1 MTVSRAASRFLPL
14 RTSWK
19 LKIDSFASTARGL
32 FLSPESP
39 YVFQADFTP
48 DPQPVPSNGIFLGEV
63 VDVPE
68 NAPIDRLET
77 LEALQGT
84 QDAWKTSEMK
94 LREKTNV
101 AVTIGGRYANRSV
114 SGRVPDSSAEPGVI
128 LDLLNTGGVCGV
140 RTNPDTPCVKIEVKG
155 GVALR
160 GEPATLSHLPVIPD
174 TRCPVDEEGIPCAP
188 IILVTGSEMDVG
200 KTTCAS
206 SLASALHSSGIH
218 VSYVK
223 LTGTG
228 RMRDLMQVN
237 YGRPLGFFDSAR
249 LGWDFVDAGLAS
261 TCGVSSHRARRC
273 AQNLLRH
280 GCAKAEIVIAELAD
294 SPSSD
299 ASLHVASD
307 PWVKDWLARRG
318 LIICACDTL
327 ESTLIVHWIRSHL
340 EVEEENMLISGKLAN
355 EAHAREEAYRMT
367 GIRALSCTAPNPSS
381 LAGERAVG
389 GAIADWVAKHF
400 MRQRKSVF

>member
-1 MTVSRAASRFLPL
+1 M
-14 RTSWK
+14 
-19 LKIDSFASTARGL
+19 

-39 YVFQADFTP
+39 YAFQADLTP
-48 DPQPVPSNGIFLGEV
+48 DPRPVPSNGIALGEV

-68 NAPIDRLET
+68 DAPVACIET
-77 LEALQGT
+77 LEALQGI
-84 QDAWKTSEMK
+84 QSAWKTSETK
-94 LREKTNV
+94 LREKMNLV
-101 AVTIGGRYANRSV
+101 VTIGGRYANRSV
-114 SGRVPDSSAEPGVI
+114 SGREPDSPPEPGAV
-128 LDLLNTGGVCGV
+128 LDLLNVGGVCGV
-140 RTNPDTPCVKIEVKG
+140 CVKPETPCVKIEV
-155 GVALR
+155 R
-160 GEPATLSHLPVIPD
+160 GSVPVRDEPALLSRLPTIPD
-174 TRCPVDEEGIPCAP
+174 TRCPVDEEGIPRAP
-188 IILVTGSEMDVG
+188 IVLIVGSGADVG

-218 VSYVK
+218 ASYVK

-261 TCGVSSHRARRC
+261 TCGVSGSKVRRC
-273 AQNLLRH
+273 ARNLLRH
-280 GCAKAEIVIAELAD
+280 ACAKAEIVIAELAD

-307 PWVKDWLARRG
+307 LWVKNWLSRRG

-340 EVEEENMLISGKLAN
+340 DVEEENMLISGKLAN
-355 EAHAREEAYRMT
+355 EAHAREEAHRMT
-367 GIRALSCTAPNPSS
+367 GIRALGCTASNPSS
-381 LAGERAVG
+381 LAGEKAVG
-389 GAIADWVAKHF
+389 GAIADWVVKHF

>member
-1 MTVSRAASRFLPL
+1 M
-14 RTSWK
+14 
-19 LKIDSFASTARGL
+19 
-32 FLSPESP
+32 FLSTESP
-39 YVFQADFTP
+39 FTFEGEFTP
-48 DPQPVPSNGIFLGEV
+48 DPRPVPSNGIALGKV
-63 VDVPE
+63 VATPK
-68 NAPIDRLET
+68 NAPIDRLES
-77 LEALQGT
+77 LEVLRGT
-84 QDAWKTSEMK
+84 QDAWNTSEIK
-94 LREKTNV
+94 LREKMNV
-101 AVTIGGRYANRSV
+101 AVAIGGRYANRSI
-114 SGRVPDSSAEPGVI
+114 SGREPDSPAEPGAV
-128 LDLLNTGGVCGV
+128 LDLLNVGGVCGI
-140 RTNPDTPCVKIEVKG
+140 RANPETPCVKIEVKG
-155 GVALR
+155 GVSLR
-160 GEPATLSHLPVIPD
+160 GEPAQLSHLPVIPD

-261 TCGVSSHRARRC
+261 TCDVSGHRVRRC

-280 GCAKAEIVIAELAD
+280 ACAKAEIVIAELAD

-307 PWVKDWLARRG
+307 PWVRDWLARRG
-318 LIICACDTL
+318 LLICACDTL

-340 EVEEENMLISGKLAN
+340 GVDEENMLISGRLAN

-367 GIRALSCTAPNPSS
+367 GIRALSCIAPNPTS
-381 LAGERAVG
+381 LATDNAVG
-389 GAIADWVAKHF
+389 GAIADWVIKHF

>member
-1 MTVSRAASRFLPL
+1 M
-14 RTSWK
+14 
-19 LKIDSFASTARGL
+19 

-39 YVFQADFTP
+39 FTFEGEFTP
-48 DPQPVPSNGIFLGEV
+48 DPRPVPSNGIALGEV
-63 VDVPE
+63 VATPK
-68 NAPIDRLET
+68 NAPIDRLES
-77 LEALQGT
+77 LEVLRGT
-84 QDAWKTSEMK
+84 QDAWNTSEIK
-94 LREKTNV
+94 LREKMNV
-101 AVTIGGRYANRSV
+101 AVATGGRYANRSI
-114 SGRVPDSSAEPGVI
+114 SGREPDSPAEPGAV
-128 LDLLNTGGVCGV
+128 LDLLNVGGVCGI
-140 RTNPDTPCVKIEVKG
+140 RANPETPCVKIEVKG
-155 GVALR
+155 GVSLR
-160 GEPATLSHLPVIPD
+160 GEPAQLPHLPVIPD

-261 TCGVSSHRARRC
+261 TCGVPGHRVRRC

-280 GCAKAEIVIAELAD
+280 ACAKAEIVIAELAD

-307 PWVKDWLARRG
+307 PWVRDWLARRG
-318 LIICACDTL
+318 LLICACDTL

-340 EVEEENMLISGKLAN
+340 GVDEENMLISGRLAN

-367 GIRALSCTAPNPSS
+367 GIRALSCIAPNPTS
-381 LAGERAVG
+381 LATDNAVG
-389 GAIADWVAKHF
+389 GAIADWVIKHF

>member
-1 MTVSRAASRFLPL
+1 MRVDL
-14 RTSWK
+14 
-19 LKIDSFASTARGL
+19 FASTVRGL

-39 YVFQADFTP
+39 YEYQADFSP
-48 DPQPVPSNGIFLGEV
+48 DPRPVPSNGIALGKV
-63 VDVPE
+63 VAVPR
-68 NAPIDRLET
+68 NAPVDRLESF
-77 LEALQGT
+77 EILQGT
-84 QDAWKTSEMK
+84 QDAWSTSEIT
-94 LREKTNV
+94 LRENMNV
-101 AVTIGGRYANRSV
+101 AVAIGGRYANRSV
-114 SGRVPDSSAEPGVI
+114 SGREPDLPAEPGDV
-128 LDLLNTGGVCGV
+128 LDLLNNGGVCGL
-140 RTNPDTPCVKIEVKG
+140 RTNPETPCVKIEVKG

-160 GEPATLSHLPVIPD
+160 SEPAGLSSLPVIPD
-174 TRCPVDEEGIPCAP
+174 TRCAVDEEGIPCAP

-261 TCGVSSHRARRC
+261 TAGIPKHQVRRC
-273 AQNLLRH
+273 ARNLLRH
-280 GCAKAEIVIAELAD
+280 ACAKAEIVIAELAD

-307 PWVKDWLARRG
+307 PWVKDWLSRRG

-340 EVEEENMLISGKLAN
+340 GVEEENMLISGILAN
-355 EAHAREEAYRMT
+355 EAHACEEAYRMT
-367 GIRALSCTAPNPSS
+367 GIRAMSCIAPNPSS
-381 LAGERAVG
+381 LARERAVG
-389 GAIADWVAKHF
+389 GGIADWVMKHF
-400 MRQRKSVF
+400 MHQRKSVFRA

>member
-1 MTVSRAASRFLPL
+1 MQT
-14 RTSWK
+14 
-19 LKIDSFASTARGL
+19 DYFATTARGL
-32 FLSPESP
+32 LLSPESP
-39 YVFQADFTP
+39 YAFQTDFTP
-48 DPQPVPSNGIFLGEV
+48 DPRPVPSNGIVIGEV
-63 VDVPE
+63 VTAPG

-77 LEALQGT
+77 LGVLQGT
-84 QDAWKTSEMK
+84 QDAWKTSEIK
-94 LREKTNV
+94 LREKMSVVV
-101 AVTIGGRYANRSV
+101 AIGGRYANRSV
-114 SGRVPDSSAEPGVI
+114 SGRAPDSPAAPGAV
-128 LDLLNTGGVCGV
+128 LDLLNVGGVCGI
-140 RTNPDTPCVKIEVKG
+140 RANPETPCVKIEVKG

-160 GEPATLSHLPVIPD
+160 GEPALLSDLPVIPD
-174 TRCPVDEEGIPCAP
+174 TRCPVDEEGVPCAP
-188 IILVTGSEMDVG
+188 IILVTGSDMDVG

-261 TCGVSSHRARRC
+261 TCGVSKHKVRRC

-280 GCAKAEIVIAELAD
+280 ACAKAEIVIAELAD
-294 SPSSD
+294 SPSAD
-299 ASLHVASD
+299 ASLDVASD
-307 PWVKDWLARRG
+307 PWVKDWLSRRG
-318 LIICACDTL
+318 LIVCACDTL
-327 ESTLIVHWIRSHL
+327 ESTLIVHWLRSHL
-340 EVEEENMLISGKLAN
+340 GVEEENMLISGILAN

-367 GIRALSCTAPNPSS
+367 GIRALSCIAPNPSS
-381 LAGERAVG
+381 LAADNAVG
-389 GAIADWVAKHF
+389 GAIADWVVKHF

>member
-1 MTVSRAASRFLPL
+1 M
-14 RTSWK
+14 
-19 LKIDSFASTARGL
+19 

-39 YVFQADFTP
+39 FTFEGEFTP
-48 DPQPVPSNGIFLGEV
+48 DPRPVPSNGIALGEV
-63 VDVPE
+63 VATPK
-68 NAPIDRLET
+68 NAPIDRLES
-77 LEALQGT
+77 LEVLRGT
-84 QDAWKTSEMK
+84 QDAWNTSEIK
-94 LREKTNV
+94 LREKMNV
-101 AVTIGGRYANRSV
+101 AVAIGGRYANRSI
-114 SGRVPDSSAEPGVI
+114 SGREPDSPAEPGAV
-128 LDLLNTGGVCGV
+128 LDLLNVGGVCGI
-140 RTNPDTPCVKIEVKG
+140 RANPETPCVKIEVKG
-155 GVALR
+155 GVSLR
-160 GEPATLSHLPVIPD
+160 GEPAQLSHLPVIPD

-261 TCGVSSHRARRC
+261 TCGVPGHRVRRC

-280 GCAKAEIVIAELAD
+280 ACAKAEIVIAELAD

-307 PWVKDWLARRG
+307 PWVRDWLARRG
-318 LIICACDTL
+318 LLICACDTL

-340 EVEEENMLISGKLAN
+340 GVDEENMLISGRLAN

-367 GIRALSCTAPNPSS
+367 GIRALSCIAPNPTS
-381 LAGERAVG
+381 LATDNAVG
-389 GAIADWVAKHF
+389 GAIADWVIKHF

>member
-1 MTVSRAASRFLPL
+1 MKPDF
-14 RTSWK
+14 
-19 LKIDSFASTARGL
+19 FASTARGL
-32 FLSPESP
+32 FLSPEIP
-39 YVFQADFTP
+39 YAFDADFTP
-48 DPQPVPSNGIFLGEV
+48 DPRPVPSNGIALGEV
-63 VDVPE
+63 VAAPK
-68 NAPIDRLET
+68 NAPVDHLET
-77 LEALQGT
+77 LEVLQGT
-84 QDAWKTSEMK
+84 QDAWMTSEAK
-94 LREKTNV
+94 LREKMNV
-101 AVTIGGRYANRSV
+101 VVAIGGRYANRSV
-114 SGRVPDSSAEPGVI
+114 SGHEPDSPAAPGTV
-128 LDLLNTGGVCGV
+128 LDLLNVGGVCGI
-140 RTNPDTPCVKIEVKG
+140 RTNPETPCVRIVVKG
-155 GVALR
+155 GVAHR
-160 GEPATLSHLPVIPD
+160 GEPALLSHLPVIPD
-174 TRCPVDEEGIPCAP
+174 TRCPVDEEGVPCAP
-188 IILVTGSEMDVG
+188 IILVTGSDMDVG

-261 TCGVSSHRARRC
+261 TCGVSRHKVRRC

-280 GCAKAEIVIAELAD
+280 ACAKAEIVIAELAD

-318 LIICACDTL
+318 LIVCACDTL

-340 EVEEENMLISGKLAN
+340 GVEEENMLISGRLAN

-367 GIRALSCTAPNPSS
+367 GIRALSCIAPNPSS
-381 LAGERAVG
+381 LATDNAVG
-389 GAIADWVAKHF
+389 GAIADWVIKHF
-400 MRQRKSVF
+400 MRQRKWVF

>member
-1 MTVSRAASRFLPL
+1 M
-14 RTSWK
+14 
-19 LKIDSFASTARGL
+19 

-39 YVFQADFTP
+39 YAFQADFTP
-48 DPQPVPSNGIFLGEV
+48 DPRPVPSNGIVLGEV
-63 VDVPE
+63 VAAPK

-84 QDAWKTSEMK
+84 LDAWKTSETK
-94 LREKTNV
+94 LREKMNLV
-101 AVTIGGRYANRSV
+101 VTLGGRYANRSV
-114 SGRVPDSSAEPGVI
+114 SGSEPDSPPEPGVV
-128 LDLLNTGGVCGV
+128 LDLLNVGGVCGT
-140 RTNPDTPCVKIEVKG
+140 RTNPETPCVKIEVKG
-155 GVALR
+155 SIPLR
-160 GEPATLSHLPVIPD
+160 GEPARLSHLPVIPD

-206 SLASALHSSGIH
+206 SLASALHSSGIRA
-218 VSYVK
+218 SYVK

-237 YGRPLGFFDSAR
+237 YGRPLGFFDSTR
-249 LGWDFVDAGLAS
+249 LGWDFVDAGLSS
-261 TCGVSSHRARRC
+261 TCGVSSGRVRRC

-280 GCAKAEIVIAELAD
+280 ACAKAEIVIAELAD
-294 SPSSD
+294 SPSAD

-307 PWVKDWLARRG
+307 PWVKNWLSRRG

-355 EAHAREEAYRMT
+355 EEHAREEAYRMT
-367 GIRALSCTAPNPSS
+367 GIRALSCIASNPSS
-381 LAGERAVG
+381 LSADRAVG
-389 GAIADWVAKHF
+389 GAIADWAVKHF
-400 MRQRKSVF
+400 MHQRKSVF

>member
-1 MTVSRAASRFLPL
+1 MQT
-14 RTSWK
+14 
-19 LKIDSFASTARGL
+19 DYFATTARGL

-39 YVFQADFTP
+39 YAFETDFTP
-48 DPQPVPSNGIFLGEV
+48 DPGPVPSNGIALGEV
-63 VDVPE
+63 VAAPE

-77 LEALQGT
+77 LEILQGT
-84 QDAWKTSEMK
+84 EDAWKTSEIK
-94 LREKTNV
+94 LREKMNV
-101 AVTIGGRYANRSV
+101 VVAIGGRYANRSV
-114 SGRVPDSSAEPGVI
+114 SGREPDSPAAPGAV
-128 LDLLNTGGVCGV
+128 LDLLNAGGVCGV
-140 RTNPDTPCVKIEVKG
+140 RANPETPCVKIEVKG

-160 GEPATLSHLPVIPD
+160 GEPALLSDLPVIPD
-174 TRCPVDEEGIPCAP
+174 TRCPVDEEGVPCAP
-188 IILVTGSEMDVG
+188 IILVTGSDMDVG

-261 TCGVSSHRARRC
+261 TCGVSRHKVRRC

-280 GCAKAEIVIAELAD
+280 ACAKAEIVIAELAD
-294 SPSSD
+294 SPSAD
-299 ASLHVASD
+299 ASLDVASD
-307 PWVKDWLARRG
+307 PWVKDWLSRRG
-318 LIICACDTL
+318 LIVCACDTL
-327 ESTLIVHWIRSHL
+327 ESTLIVHWLRSHL
-340 EVEEENMLISGKLAN
+340 GVEEENMLISGILAN

-367 GIRALSCTAPNPSS
+367 GIRALSCIAPNPSS
-381 LAGERAVG
+381 LAADNAVG
-389 GAIADWVAKHF
+389 GAIADWVVKHF

>member
-1 MTVSRAASRFLPL
+1 M
-14 RTSWK
+14 
-19 LKIDSFASTARGL
+19 
-32 FLSPESP
+32 FLSQESP
-39 YVFQADFTP
+39 YSFETDFSP
-48 DPQPVPSNGIFLGEV
+48 DPRPVHANGIALGEIV
-63 VDVPE
+63 AAPE
-68 NAPIDRLET
+68 NAPINRLET
-77 LEALQGT
+77 IEILQGT
-84 QDAWKTSEMK
+84 EDAWKTSEIK
-94 LREKTNV
+94 LREKMNMV
-101 AVTIGGRYANRSV
+101 VTIGARYANRSV
-114 SGRVPDSSAEPGVI
+114 SGREPDSPAEPGVV
-128 LDLLNTGGVCGV
+128 LDLLNVGGVCGV
-140 RTNPDTPCVKIEVKG
+140 RTNPETPCVKIEVKG

-160 GEPATLSHLPVIPD
+160 GEPARLSDLPVIPD
-174 TRCPVDEEGIPCAP
+174 TRCHVDEEGIPCAP

-261 TCGVSSHRARRC
+261 TCGVSMHSVRRC

-280 GCAKAEIVIAELAD
+280 ASAKAEIVIAELAD

-340 EVEEENMLISGKLAN
+340 EVDEENMLISGRLAN
-355 EAHAREEAYRMT
+355 EAHVREEAYRMT
-367 GIRALSCTAPNPSS
+367 GIRALSCMAPNPSS
-381 LAGERAVG
+381 LATDNAVG
-389 GAIADWVAKHF
+389 GAIADWVMKHF
-400 MRQRKSVF
+400 MRQRKSVFWT

>member
-1 MTVSRAASRFLPL
+1 MKVDF
-14 RTSWK
+14 
-19 LKIDSFASTARGL
+19 FASTARGL

-39 YVFQADFTP
+39 YAFQADFTP
-48 DPQPVPSNGIFLGEV
+48 DSRPVPSNGIVLGEV
-63 VDVPE
+63 VAAPK

-77 LEALQGT
+77 LEALKGT
-84 QDAWKTSEMK
+84 LDAWKTSEMK
-94 LREKTNV
+94 LRKNMTV
-101 AVTIGGRYANRSV
+101 VVTTGGRYANRSV
-114 SGRVPDSSAEPGVI
+114 SGREPDSPPEPGVV
-128 LDLLNTGGVCGV
+128 LDLLNVGGVCGV
-140 RTNPDTPCVKIEVKG
+140 RTNPETPCVKIEVRG
-155 GVALR
+155 SIPLR
-160 GEPATLSHLPVIPD
+160 GEPARLSHLPVIPD

-188 IILVTGSEMDVG
+188 IILVAGSEMDVG

-206 SLASALHSSGIH
+206 SLASALHSSGIRA
-218 VSYVK
+218 SYVK

-237 YGRPLGFFDSAR
+237 YGRPLGFFDSTR

-261 TCGVSSHRARRC
+261 TCAVSRDEARRC

-280 GCAKAEIVIAELAD
+280 ACSKAEIVIAELAD

-307 PWVKDWLARRG
+307 PWVKNWLSRRG

-355 EAHAREEAYRMT
+355 EEHAREEAYRMT
-367 GIRALSCTAPNPSS
+367 GIRALSCIASNPSS
-381 LAGERAVG
+381 LSADRAVG
-389 GAIADWVAKHF
+389 GAIADWAVKHF
-400 MRQRKSVF
+400 MHQRKSVF

>member
-1 MTVSRAASRFLPL
+1 MKPDF
-14 RTSWK
+14 
-19 LKIDSFASTARGL
+19 FASTARGL
-32 FLSPESP
+32 FLSPEIP
-39 YVFQADFTP
+39 YAFDADFTP
-48 DPQPVPSNGIFLGEV
+48 DLRPVPSNGIALGEV
-63 VDVPE
+63 VAAPK
-68 NAPIDRLET
+68 NAPVDHLET
-77 LEALQGT
+77 LEVLQGT
-84 QDAWKTSEMK
+84 QDAWMTSEAK
-94 LREKTNV
+94 LREKMNV
-101 AVTIGGRYANRSV
+101 VVAIGGRYANRSV
-114 SGRVPDSSAEPGVI
+114 SGREPDSPAAPGTV
-128 LDLLNTGGVCGV
+128 LDLLNVGGVCGI
-140 RTNPDTPCVKIEVKG
+140 RTNPETPCVRIEVKG
-155 GVALR
+155 GVAHR
-160 GEPATLSHLPVIPD
+160 GEPALLSHLPVIPD
-174 TRCPVDEEGIPCAP
+174 TRCPVDEEGVPCAP
-188 IILVTGSEMDVG
+188 IILVTGSDMDVG

-261 TCGVSSHRARRC
+261 TCGVPRHKVRRC

-280 GCAKAEIVIAELAD
+280 ACAKAEIVIAELAD

-307 PWVKDWLARRG
+307 PWVKDWLSRRG
-318 LIICACDTL
+318 LIVCACDTL

-340 EVEEENMLISGKLAN
+340 GVEEENMLISGRLAN

-367 GIRALSCTAPNPSS
+367 GIRALSCIAPNPSS
-381 LAGERAVG
+381 LATDNAVG
-389 GAIADWVAKHF
+389 GAIADWVIKHF
-400 MRQRKSVF
+400 MRQRKWVF

>member
-1 MTVSRAASRFLPL
+1 MKVDF
-14 RTSWK
+14 
-19 LKIDSFASTARGL
+19 FASTARGL

-39 YVFQADFTP
+39 YEFQADFTP
-48 DPQPVPSNGIFLGEV
+48 DPRPVPSNSIALGEV
-63 VDVPE
+63 VAAPD
-68 NAPIDRLET
+68 NAPVDRLET
-77 LEALQGT
+77 LEILQGT
-84 QDAWKTSEMK
+84 QDAWSTSEIK
-94 LREKTNV
+94 LREKMNV
-101 AVTIGGRYANRSV
+101 VVAIGGRYANRSV
-114 SGRVPDSSAEPGVI
+114 SGLEPDSPAEPGVV
-128 LDLLNTGGVCGV
+128 LDLLNVGGVCGIG
-140 RTNPDTPCVKIEVKG
+140 TKPETPCVKIEVKG
-155 GVALR
+155 GVSLR
-160 GEPATLSHLPVIPD
+160 GEPARLSQLPVIPD
-174 TRCPVDEEGIPCAP
+174 TRCHVDEEGIPSAP

-218 VSYVK
+218 ASYVK

-261 TCGVSSHRARRC
+261 TCGVSQRKVRRC

-280 GCAKAEIVIAELAD
+280 ACAKAEIVIAELAD

-299 ASLHVASD
+299 GSLHVASD
-307 PWVKDWLARRG
+307 PWVKDWLSRRG

-340 EVEEENMLISGKLAN
+340 GVEEENMLISGRLAN
-355 EAHAREEAYRMT
+355 EARAREEAYRMT
-367 GIRALSCTAPNPSS
+367 GIRALSCIEPNPSS

-389 GAIADWVAKHF
+389 GAIADWVMKHF
-400 MRQRKSVF
+400 MRQRKSVFWT

>member
-1 MTVSRAASRFLPL
+1 MKPDL
-14 RTSWK
+14 
-19 LKIDSFASTARGL
+19 FASTTRGL

-39 YVFQADFTP
+39 FTFEGEFTP
-48 DPQPVPSNGIFLGEV
+48 DPRPVPSNGIALGEV
-63 VDVPE
+63 VVAPK
-68 NAPIDRLET
+68 NAPIDRLES
-77 LEALQGT
+77 LEVLRGT
-84 QDAWKTSEMK
+84 QDAWNTGEIK
-94 LREKTNV
+94 LREKMNV
-101 AVTIGGRYANRSV
+101 AVAIGGRYANRSI
-114 SGRVPDSSAEPGVI
+114 SGREPDSPAEPGAV
-128 LDLLNTGGVCGV
+128 LDLLNVGGVCGI
-140 RTNPDTPCVKIEVKG
+140 RANPETPCVKIEVKG
-155 GVALR
+155 GVSLR
-160 GEPATLSHLPVIPD
+160 GESAQLSHLPVIPD

-261 TCGVSSHRARRC
+261 TCGVPGHRVRRC

-280 GCAKAEIVIAELAD
+280 ACAKAEIVIAELAD

-307 PWVKDWLARRG
+307 PWVRDWLARRG
-318 LIICACDTL
+318 LLICACDTL

-340 EVEEENMLISGKLAN
+340 GVDEENMLISGRLAN

-367 GIRALSCTAPNPSS
+367 GIRALSCIAPNPTS
-381 LAGERAVG
+381 LATDNAVG
-389 GAIADWVAKHF
+389 GAIADWVIKHF

>member
-1 MTVSRAASRFLPL
+1 M
-14 RTSWK
+14 
-19 LKIDSFASTARGL
+19 

-39 YVFQADFTP
+39 YAFQADFTP
-48 DPQPVPSNGIFLGEV
+48 DSRPVPSNGIVLGEV
-63 VDVPE
+63 VAAPK

-84 QDAWKTSEMK
+84 LDAWKTSETK
-94 LREKTNV
+94 LREKMNLV
-101 AVTIGGRYANRSV
+101 VTLGGRYANRSV
-114 SGRVPDSSAEPGVI
+114 SGREPDSPPEPGVI
-128 LDLLNTGGVCGV
+128 LDLLNVGGVCGT
-140 RTNPDTPCVKIEVKG
+140 RTNPETPCVNIEVKG
-155 GVALR
+155 SIPLR
-160 GEPATLSHLPVIPD
+160 GEPARLSHLPVIPD

-206 SLASALHSSGIH
+206 SLASALHSSGIRA
-218 VSYVK
+218 SYVK

-237 YGRPLGFFDSAR
+237 YGRPLGFFDSTR
-249 LGWDFVDAGLAS
+249 LGWDFVDAGLSS
-261 TCGVSSHRARRC
+261 TCGVSSGRVRRC

-280 GCAKAEIVIAELAD
+280 ACAKAEIVIAELAD

-307 PWVKDWLARRG
+307 PWVKNWLARRG

-355 EAHAREEAYRMT
+355 EEHAREEAYRMT
-367 GIRALSCTAPNPSS
+367 GIRALSCIASNPSS
-381 LAGERAVG
+381 LSADRAVG
-389 GAIADWVAKHF
+389 GAIADWAVKHF
-400 MRQRKSVF
+400 MHQRKSVF

>member
-1 MTVSRAASRFLPL
+1 M
-14 RTSWK
+14 
-19 LKIDSFASTARGL
+19 

-39 YVFQADFTP
+39 FTFEGEFTP
-48 DPQPVPSNGIFLGEV
+48 DPRPVSSNGIALGEV
-63 VDVPE
+63 VVAPK
-68 NAPIDRLET
+68 NAPIDRLES
-77 LEALQGT
+77 LEVLRGT
-84 QDAWKTSEMK
+84 QDAWNTSEIK
-94 LREKTNV
+94 LREKMNV
-101 AVTIGGRYANRSV
+101 VVATGGRYANRSI
-114 SGRVPDSSAEPGVI
+114 SGREPDSPAEPGAV
-128 LDLLNTGGVCGV
+128 LDLLNVGGVCGI
-140 RTNPDTPCVKIEVKG
+140 RANPETPCVKIEVKG
-155 GVALR
+155 GVSLR
-160 GEPATLSHLPVIPD
+160 GEPAQLSHLPVIPD

-249 LGWDFVDAGLAS
+249 LGWDFVDAGLVS
-261 TCGVSSHRARRC
+261 TCGVPGHRVRRC

-280 GCAKAEIVIAELAD
+280 ACAKAEIVIAELAD

-307 PWVKDWLARRG
+307 PWVRDWLARRG
-318 LIICACDTL
+318 LLICACDTL

-340 EVEEENMLISGKLAN
+340 GVDEENMLISGRLAN

-367 GIRALSCTAPNPSS
+367 GIRALSCIAPNPTS
-381 LAGERAVG
+381 LATDNAVG
-389 GAIADWVAKHF
+389 GAIADWVIKHF